1 MSYAYTNKFLKVFAA
16 VFDFCGS
23 ILFFWIPKNR
33 EIKDNEV
40 NKILIVK
47 LDQLG
52 DCFLMT
58 PIFEYL
64 KNKFPKSQI
73 DLVCQENARPIF
85 DHNPFISNI
94 ITFNYWRM
102 YRGKNPEKFRDFLR
116 LVQKLRKE
124 KYDLFIDPRG
134 EPLVA
139 LLGFKIGAK
148 YRLGFEKEEVGGF
161 FYTHP
166 LRYDR
171 HEHETERYKKIISL
185 LGGSVTTWNP
195 RIYLTDAELVAG
207 ERIIGEFGGD
217 YIVIHPGAGVPYKIW
232 PEEYFAEIIQKTFR
246 KYNGEVILL
255 GGKEEKR
262 IGDTLVEI
270 VKDKRLKNMMGQ
282 LSLRETYFS
291 ISRAKAFL
299 GNDSALV
306 HFAGA
311 LDVPTIDLMNVA
323 VSERRWRPLGKH
335 SIVIS
340 GSEKNHACSYGNCP
354 YPCPNMA
361 AITVDDVASQVLHM
375 LSLER

>member
-1 MSYAYTNKFLKVFAA
+1 MSYAYTNKFLKVFAT

-33 EIKDNEV
+33 KIKDNEV

-85 DHNPFISNI
+85 DNNPFISNI

-102 YRGKNPEKFRDFLR
+102 YRGKNPEKFKDFLR
-116 LVQKLRKE
+116 LIKKLRKE

-134 EPLVA
+134 ESFMA

-148 YRLGFEKEEVGGF
+148 YRLGFEKEEIGGF
-161 FYTHP
+161 LYTHP

-171 HEHETERYKKIISL
+171 TKYEAEKYKIILDKLGIKVNLWRPKIYLNEEEIKKTADFIKDNFYKPIIALHIGAGLPYKVWPTENFAKLIKKINEINGNYEFAL
-185 LGGSVTTWNP
+185 LGGGSDRN
-195 RIYLTDAELVAG
+195 YAQ
-207 ERIIGEFGGD
+207 
-217 YIVIHPGAGVPYKIW
+217 KIL
-232 PEEYFAEIIQKTFR
+232 
-246 KYNGEVILL
+246 EV
-255 GGKEEKR
+255 GFSN
-262 IGDTLVEI
+262 
-270 VKDKRLKNMMGQ
+270 VKDLTGK
-282 LSLRETYFS
+282 LSIRETYYF
-291 ISRAKAFL
+291 ISKTKIFI
-299 GNDSALV
+299 GNDSVLA

-311 LDVPTIDLMNVA
+311 LNIPTIELMNNA
-323 VSERRWRPLGKH
+323 VDKNRWGAAGEKVKILVGLD
-335 SIVIS
+335 
-340 GSEKNHACSYGNCP
+340 KNHICRYDKCM
-354 YPCPNMA
+354 YPCPNMK
-361 AITVDDVASQVLHM
+361 AIQVADVLALVNQFL
-375 LSLER
+375 